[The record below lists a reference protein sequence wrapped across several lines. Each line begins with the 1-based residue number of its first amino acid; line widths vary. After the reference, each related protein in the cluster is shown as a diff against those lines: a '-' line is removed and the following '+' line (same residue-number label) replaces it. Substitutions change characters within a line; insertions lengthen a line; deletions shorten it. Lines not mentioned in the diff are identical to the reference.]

1 MGGIAALLVALGIV
15 GLIYA
20 LMNKLKA
27 GRVSD
32 APFVSTGDVAQKGKA
47 VASQKGAVSFQG
59 DVRCDEPL
67 IAPVSGAPCLYY
79 ELKCTAKW
87 KEGDHHKE
95 KEIEKRKAAARFAI
109 DDGSG
114 QVWVD
119 AEEGGDFEPE
129 ETTRQEKSSGL
140 IGGITGQDI
149 VFGQYAVSPGL
160 LVGLGRTY
168 VVEEKHVPLKP
179 RMYVC
184 GVVGEQ
190 PGVVTSPKWRNL
202 IMSDKSRDELL
213 GKAQSV
219 AKISFIVGGAL
230 IGVGAIVG
238 VVSMFVGG
246 SPKEDPSAAKG
257 AASTSAK
264 AAPAKPPAKK

>member
-20 LMNKLKA
+20 FMNKLKA

-32 APFVSTGDVAQKGKA
+32 APFVGTGDVAQKGKA
-47 VASQKGAVSFQG
+47 VASPKGAVSFQG
-59 DVRCDEPL
+59 DVHCPEPL

-87 KEGDHHKE
+87 KEGDAHKE

-109 DDGSG
+109 DDGTG

-119 AEEGGDFEPE
+119 AKEGGDFEPE
-129 ETTRQEKSSGL
+129 ESTRQEKGSGL

-149 VFGQYAVSPGL
+149 VFGSYAVSPGL

-168 VVEEKHVPLKP
+168 VVEEKHVPVQP

-190 PGVVTSPKWRNL
+190 PGVVVSPKWRNL
-202 IMSDKSRDELL
+202 IMSNKTRDELL

-219 AKISFIVGGAL
+219 AKLAFIVSGVVIGA
-230 IGVGAIVG
+230 GAILG

-246 SPKEDPSAAKG
+246 PAKDDSAAAKASASAKG
-257 AASTSAK
+257 AP
-264 AAPAKPPAKK
+264 APAKPPAKK